1 MQKSPPFFVSGCGPG
16 DLGGYCYPVPDCL
29 FQLSYL
35 LHFGV
40 VAALGFAVEEGLAVQ
55 VDLQSAIVYG
65 YDGYGKLALKLGE
78 EFSRYPSGLR

>member
-1 MQKSPPFFVSGCGPG
+1 M
-16 DLGGYCYPVPDCL
+16 
-29 FQLSYL
+29 
-35 LHFGV
+35 
-40 VAALGFAVEEGLAVQ
+40 AALGFAVEEGLAVQ